1 MAIHGSI
8 EDMSLADLIQY
19 VCADRQTT
27 AELTIKSGDRQA
39 NLFFDEGM
47 PVHAISGTVE
57 GEEAVY
63 EALTWTHGSFTVEND
78 VPSPSQT
85 IERSWKY
92 LILEGM
98 RRLDEQAAAEE
109 EANLQTL
116 FQKENETMAN
126 INETLAQIMNFDGA
140 IATALV
146 DFKSGMTLGTAG
158 GGINIE
164 MAAAGN
170 TQVVRAKMAVMKD
183 TGIKG
188 PIEDILITLPEHYHL
203 IRFLESNP
211 NLFIYVAVHRDKANL
226 GLARVKLATLEKD
239 LVV

>member
-27 AELTIKSGDRQA
+27 ARLVIHSGDRQA
-39 NLFFDEGM
+39 ELFFDQGA
-47 PVHAISGTVE
+47 PVHATSGIVE

-63 EALTWTHGSFTVEND
+63 EALTWTHGSFKVEND
-78 VPSPSQT
+78 VASPFQT

-98 RRLDEQAAAEE
+98 RRLDEQAVEE
-109 EANLQTL
+109 ETYLQTL

-126 INETLAQIMNFDGA
+126 INETLSQIMNFDGA
-140 IATALV
+140 VATALV
-146 DFKSGMTLGTAG
+146 DYKSGMTLGTAG
-158 GGINIE
+158 SGINIE

-183 TGIKG
+183 LGIKG
-188 PIEDILITLPEHYHL
+188 GIEDILITLDSQYHL
-203 IRFLESNP
+203 IRFLESNA
-211 NLFIYVAVHRDKANL
+211 NLFVYVALHREKANL
-226 GLARVKLATLEKD
+226 GLARMKLAELEHN